1 MTPRER
7 VLVGVIIGAHG
18 IKGEVKIKSFTA
30 DPKAFSSYGPLHSS
44 DGRIFE
50 ITKAKFAKDDFI
62 CTLKNVTDRNQ
73 SEALRGTEL
82 FVSRE
87 KMPKLPVGE
96 FYLHDLEG
104 KPVLSAGQVIG
115 MVSGFQNFGAGELLE
130 LQSGVLIP
138 LGFVVK
144 VDDAVSVDLP
154 DGYLDEAKP
163 E

>member
-1 MTPRER
+1 MTPREL

-30 DPKAFSSYGPLHSS
+30 DPKMFSSYGKLVSKA
-44 DGRIFE
+44 GGTFE
-50 ITKAKFAKDDFI
+50 IIKAKFAKDEFI

-87 KMPKLPVGE
+87 HMPKLLPGE

-104 KPVLSAGQVIG
+104 KFVLAAGQTIG
-115 MVSGFQNFGAGELLE
+115 VVSGFQNFGAGELLE
-130 LQSGVLIP
+130 LETGVLIP
-138 LGFVVK
+138 MQFVVD
-144 VDDAVSVDLP
+144 VGNTVTVNLP